1 MLYFSIYLLWPMLVF
16 KVKMQNVSFI
26 NILYQY
32 TKKTWNIRSVSYVVV
47 DVIKLALDKLI
58 ERRKKK
64 WATKYLA
71 NICMFQRKFIKVP
84 KKIYFVLCVI
94 QMRGTQRGRWDKKR
108 WRRRE
113 RKETSVLCSGGKQK
127 WATTSSSN
135 TFCNLRQMHFA
146 IWDKC
151 ILQFET
157 NMYSP
162 VETGKVTFWCFSP
175 RELFGFFFN
184 LGSFT
189 VPLLEV
195 AFSTRGV
202 HRAHIIWVF
211 VLSK

>member
-1 MLYFSIYLLWPMLVF
+1 MYHICCCCCYQTGTGKTNRTEKEKVSNKIYGKFSSG
-16 KVKMQNVSFI
+16 QC
-26 NILYQY
+26 
-32 TKKTWNIRSVSYVVV
+32 
-47 DVIKLALDKLI
+47 
-58 ERRKKK
+58 
-64 WATKYLA
+64 
-71 NICMFQRKFIKVP
+71 CMFQRKFIKVA